1 MQSTKEQFRAIR
13 RIYRASLRVSAVH
26 ANGEQVIRTRMA
38 AVSAMRKFTGKWDTC
53 EPVPV
58 RRTYRY
64 IDRGFNR
71 RSVNRQ
77 FVAAACTRWFA
88 TH

>member
-1 MQSTKEQFRAIR
+1 MQSAKEQFHAIR
-13 RIYRASLRVSAVH
+13 RMYRASLRVSAVH
-26 ANGEQVIRTRMA
+26 ANGEQVVRARVA

-64 IDRGFNR
+64 IHRGYNR

-77 FVAAACTRWFA
+77 FVAAACTRWLA
-88 TH
+88 AH